1 MRRVLI
7 SATVVSATL
16 LAFASP
22 TLAQTTF
29 GFEAM
34 FHEQFGAAPFKPCPT
49 GGDDPCGVGRIT
61 GLGKA
66 TERFVGEGEPEEVD
80 SCVHFMGTTTITLQ
94 DGSGTLVIAEEETAC
109 TPGTSA
115 DAPGN
120 QLHSFG
126 NPANAEGTWA
136 VTGGTGVFAGA
147 SGGGTLSFNAAGDA
161 LIIMYSG
168 TVSLL

>member
-7 SATVVSATL
+7 SVTVVSATL
-16 LAFASP
+16 LVFASP
-22 TLAQTTF
+22 TLAQPT

-34 FHEQFGAAPFKPCPT
+34 FREQLGAAPFKQCPT
-49 GGDDPCGVGRIT
+49 GGDNPCGVGRIM

-66 TERFVGEGEPEEVD
+66 TERFVLEGEPEEVD
-80 SCVHFMGTTTITLQ
+80 SCIHFMGTTTITLQ
-94 DGSGTLVIAEEETAC
+94 DGSGSLLIAEEETEC
-109 TPGTSA
+109 SPGNA
-115 DAPGN
+115 GDAPGN

-126 NPANAEGTWA
+126 NPAKAEGTWA

-168 TVSLL
+168 TISLP